1 MAIDKILLKCH
12 SLYRVKK
19 ILISVLFF
27 ILTLFLFIVSPS
39 SVNALENPSSYYDW
53 NVYATNKDV
62 LGLSTDS
69 DYKNFQQHNYF
80 FDFIKDTAPGNPL
93 YLLKKVEEGL
103 TLTFTFNN
111 EEKEKARLEF
121 AGERLAEMQEVA
133 SEGNI
138 SALNSLSRS
147 YENIMKS
154 ISQNLENLN
163 NKGQDVKALADEVD
177 QEASRHN
184 LVLEEVALV
193 APEAANDGIDRAIS
207 ASELAVDTVADVEDR
222 PAVPE
227 SVVNRLKATEAL
239 GILTPE
245 EVNKVIDSDTRR
257 EARDELRKYVS
268 ADLFPESDF
277 KKFDETS
284 LEEYPQGYYMIQEI
298 KKFKELKELETKKPN
313 DSIVE
318 KLQEFARTYKA
329 GETIPGDLRQWWV
342 PSVRL
347 EELQNTIRPDLI
359 NQDFLR
365 NRPDYLQKYQ
375 EVVERIKPTRE
386 DAQYVN
392 NLINKNPDLLNDPSY
407 ARLKALSDKF
417 GSTEER
423 RNYPQ
428 VQACGTGY
436 HWAPVPF
443 MPNGGYCVP
452 NYQFTATD
460 SNFKENPCPSG
471 YHRPFPG
478 AACYSDNPEAANSR
492 GGLSSSGNCPSGY
505 GWVPESNNSRG
516 GYCAPRSV
524 SDGGFPSPVYTV
536 GYCLPGQAFR
546 DGKCETYS
554 PPPTEGCASGSWWNG
569 TSCIQ
574 QKSCGQGFY
583 QDSSGECKQSSSGGG
598 NNTGNAC
605 PMPSAGCGNS
615 SWWDY
620 GTCSCRSTT
629 INYSGSSGSSGT
641 NNCNK
646 PPSCEPGY
654 YVDNT
659 CTCKPYPINT
669 GSGTY
674 SGIPSRESQ
683 EAACRAGGGSCQ
695 GWYNGACSCIHS
707 NSTNYTNYTNTTSS
721 TNRGG
726 SCPSGSN
733 WVSEQSNPN
742 GGYCVEGSNT
752 GSTSSGPSTGCGSGY
767 YWNGNS
773 CTSNPSGSV
782 QPGIQPTQT
791 VPTESQPQPQVQPQP
806 ESQPVQQESAPV
818 PQPIP

>member
-1 MAIDKILLKCH
+1 MIIL
-12 SLYRVKK
+12 S
-19 ILISVLFF
+19 
-27 ILTLFLFIVSPS
+27 VSP
-39 SVNALENPSSYYDW
+39 VRALENPSSYYDW
-53 NVYATNKDV
+53 NIYASENNV
-62 LGLSTDS
+62 LGIEVKAQEQDSTLSEIADT

-80 FDFIKDTAPGNPL
+80 FDFIKDMVPGNPL
-93 YLLKKVEEGL
+93 YLLKRGEENL
-103 TLTFTFNN
+103 TLLFTFNG
-111 EEKEKARLEF
+111 EEREKARLEF

-133 SEGNI
+133 LKGNVG
-138 SALNSLSRS
+138 ALNSLARN
-147 YENIMKS
+147 YEDTMKS
-154 ISQNLENLN
+154 ISQNLEDLN
-163 NKGQDVKALADEVD
+163 NRGQDVKSFADEVD

-184 LVLEEVALV
+184 LVLEEVALT
-193 APEAANDGIDRAIS
+193 APEAATNGIEKAIS

-239 GILTPE
+239 GILTSE
-245 EVNKVIDSDTRR
+245 EVNKVIDSDTRK
-257 EARDELRKYVS
+257 EARNELRKYVS

-284 LEEYPQGYYMIQEI
+284 LEKYPQGFYTVQEI
-298 KKFKELKELETKKPN
+298 KKFKELKELETKKP
-313 DSIVE
+313 DDATVE
-318 KLQEFARTYKA
+318 KLQEFAKTYKA
-329 GETIPGDLRQWWV
+329 GETIPGDIRQWWV

-375 EVVERIKPTRE
+375 EVVERIRPTKE

-392 NLINKNPDLLNDPSY
+392 DLINKNPNLLNDPSY

-423 RNYPQ
+423 RSYSQ

-460 SNFKENPCPSG
+460 PNSRENPCPSG

-478 AACYSDNPEAANSR
+478 AACYSDNPEAVNSR

-546 DGKCETYS
+546 DGKCETYN
-554 PPPTEGCASGSWWNG
+554 PPPAGGCASGSWWNG

-583 QDSSGECKQSSSGGG
+583 QDNLGECKQTSSGGG

-605 PMPSAGCGNS
+605 PMPPAGCGNS

-629 INYSGSSGSSGT
+629 SNYSGSSGSSGT
-641 NNCNK
+641 NNCSK
-646 PPSCEPGY
+646 PPTCGSGY

-659 CTCKPYPINT
+659 CTCKPYPTNT
-669 GSGTY
+669 GGGSY
-674 SGIPSRESQ
+674 SGSSPSRESQ
-683 EAACRAGGGSCQ
+683 EAACRAGGGTCT
-695 GWYNGACSCIHS
+695 GWYNGACSCIH
-707 NSTNYTNYTNTTSS
+707 NNTNYTNNTPSS
-721 TNRGG
+721 SGGG

-733 WVSEQSNPN
+733 WVPEPSNPN
-742 GGYCVEGSNT
+742 GGYCVGGSNP
-752 GSTSSGPSTGCGSGY
+752 GSTSAGPSTGCGTGY
-767 YWNGNS
+767 YWNGSS
-773 CTSNPSGSV
+773 CAPNG
-782 QPGIQPTQT
+782 QT
-791 VPTESQPQPQVQPQP
+791 QPQPSEPQP
-806 ESQPVQQESAPV
+806 PPQPSQPSEPALAPQEAP
-818 PQPIP
+818 PPPPLPAP

>member
-1 MAIDKILLKCH
+1 M
-12 SLYRVKK
+12 KK
-19 ILISVLFF
+19 IFVFALF
-27 ILTLFLFIVSPS
+27 LTLFSYLFVVFSTP
-39 SVNALENPSSYYDW
+39 VVALENPSSYYDW
-53 NVYATNKDV
+53 NTFSFDKRV
-62 LGLSTDS
+62 LGIDSTDT

-80 FDFIKDTAPGNPL
+80 FDFTKDSTPGNPL
-93 YLLKKVEEGL
+93 YLLKRGEENI
-103 TLTFTFNN
+103 TLLFTFNS
-111 EEKEKARLEF
+111 EEREKTRLEF

-133 SEGNI
+133 LEGNI
-138 SALNSLSRS
+138 DTLNSLSKN
-147 YENIMKS
+147 YERTMKS
-154 ISQNLENLN
+154 ISQNLEDLDNR
-163 NKGQDVKALADEVD
+163 GQDVKNFADEVD

-184 LVLEEVALV
+184 LVLEEVALT
-193 APEAANDGIDRAIS
+193 APEAATNGIDRAIS
-207 ASELAVDTVADVEDR
+207 ASELVVDTVADVEDR

-239 GILTPE
+239 GILTSE
-245 EVNKVIDSDTRR
+245 EVSKVIDSDTRK
-257 EARDELRKYVS
+257 EARNELRKYVS

-284 LEEYPQGYYMIQEI
+284 LEKYPQGFYTVQEI
-298 KKFKELKELETKKPN
+298 KKFKELKELETKKP
-313 DSIVE
+313 DDATIE
-318 KLQEFARTYKA
+318 KLQEFAKTYKA

-375 EVVERIKPTRE
+375 EVVERIRPTKE

-392 NLINKNPDLLNDPSY
+392 DLINKNPNLLNDPSY

-423 RNYPQ
+423 RSYSQ

-460 SNFKENPCPSG
+460 TNSKENPCPSG

-478 AACYSDNPEAANSR
+478 AACYSDNPEVANSR

-546 DGKCETYS
+546 DGKCETYN
-554 PPPTEGCASGSWWNG
+554 PPPAGGCASGSWWNG
-569 TSCIQ
+569 TSCAQ
-574 QKSCGQGFY
+574 T
-583 QDSSGECKQSSSGGG
+583 SSWGE

-605 PMPSAGCGNS
+605 PMPPAGCGNS

-629 INYSGSSGSSGT
+629 NNYSGSSGSSGT
-641 NNCNK
+641 NNCSK
-646 PPSCEPGY
+646 PPTCGSEY

-659 CTCKPYPINT
+659 CTCKPYPTNT
-669 GSGTY
+669 GGGSY
-674 SGIPSRESQ
+674 SGSPSRESQ
-683 EAACRAGGGSCQ
+683 EEACRAGGGTCQ

-707 NSTNYTNYTNTTSS
+707 GTSGTNTQPTYS
-721 TNRGG
+721 
-726 SCPSGSN
+726 SGS
-733 WVSEQSNPN
+733 
-742 GGYCVEGSNT
+742 GA
-752 GSTSSGPSTGCGSGY
+752 CGSGY

-773 CTSNPSGSV
+773 CVTSSSYSETTSYVAPVN
-782 QPGIQPTQT
+782 QPA
-791 VPTESQPQPQVQPQP
+791 PQPQSEPAAPSEEPQEP
-806 ESQPVQQESAPV
+806 SQTEPQELTPV
-818 PQPIP
+818 IN